1 MSVRVRHII
10 KTAPSEALKELQKLL
25 PKIPVPSLIT
35 HRYPAALLSVFP
47 KEERYSLLGC
57 VTEDLLRL
65 PVTDITVDALWSAV
79 QVWYPAIEA
88 KAKDKLTISK
98 TTEPYLQHVR
108 NTRTALDAVT
118 KGPLTFDTVVTYDSV
133 EGHPDAQ
140 TPTQIFEVKTTGML
154 EDNWKQFLFQ
164 VFAYAALD
172 LTATDVYLVLPL
184 QETVWHYNVITW
196 TNRVAYRDLFNHLA
210 KRLLNPDAD
219 KSVLP
224 GQALA
229 TLHGIG
235 SHMPK
240 LKTLTDTVKSLPPSV
255 PSQIFLSGP
264 MNSKVTAKEDDVAA
278 AKALLAESQESQP
291 LFVHSPYMINLCSDP
306 AVKDDYSTGLLIKYL
321 QIAVPLGAKGVVVHV
336 GKSTSQDL
344 KVAMDNMR
352 TNLLRAIPYAT
363 SSCPILLE
371 TPAGQGTEVLTDF
384 DEFLDFVTSFKDLRL
399 RICVDT
405 CHVFATGYE
414 PKDYTEGILIRRP
427 DLLTLVHFNDSSTA
441 CGSCVDR
448 HAFIGTG
455 DIGLKKLTEVA
466 ELCTKYRVPM
476 VIE

>member
-10 KTAPSEALKELQKLL
+10 KTAPSDALKELQKLL
-25 PKIPVPSLIT
+25 PKIPVPTLIT
-35 HRYPAALLSVFP
+35 HRYPAAILSVFL

-65 PVTDITVDALWSAV
+65 PATDITVDAVWTAV
-79 QVWYPAIEA
+79 QNWYPGVDP
-88 KAKDKLTISK
+88 KFKDKLTVSK
-98 TTEPYLQHVR
+98 TTEPFLEHVR
-108 NTRTALDAVT
+108 KTRTELDAIV
-118 KGPLTFDTVVTYDSV
+118 KGKLTFDTVVAYDSV

-184 QETVWHYNVITW
+184 QETVWHYNVSTW
-196 TNRVAYRDLFNHLA
+196 TNRVAYRDLFNHFA

-240 LKTLTDTVKSLPPSV
+240 LKTLTETVKSLPPSV

-264 MNSKVTAKEDDVAA
+264 MNSKVTAKEEDVAA
-278 AKALLAESQESQP
+278 AKALLTTTQP

-321 QIAVPLGAKGVVVHV
+321 QIAVPLGSKGVVVHV

-352 TNLLRAIPYAT
+352 TNLMRAIPYAT
-363 SSCPILLE
+363 ETCPILLE

-384 DEFLDFVTSFKDLRL
+384 DEFLDFVTSFKDPRL
-399 RICVDT
+399 KICVDT

-414 PKDYTEGILIRRP
+414 PKDYAEGILIRRP
-427 DLLTLVHFNDSSTA
+427 DLLTLVHFNDSSTP

-466 ELCTKYRVPM
+466 ELCTKYKVPM